1 MKKASYFAAAGAFA
15 AALVCAS
22 CGNIFLRDPRLYNTN
37 SGGQQNL
44 PVLEAPAVSEEQQK
58 LFEQYGKDCNGFS
71 AEVFDSWL
79 LKVSFDDNNVPEYG
93 FFEPAEG
100 DTRGWLVGTDRDSL
114 AKEEYWFNAGKD
126 GNTAQRGFPISPM
139 IVYQYRGKNPLVRS
153 DSGYNSDSAHS
164 DILERFRFYRFSG
177 TALIVDLDNYLAAV
191 DTHSKFLF
199 VYAEITDS
207 AAAVGQLIPR
217 AYQTVE
223 VSERAQKRADGTPRP
238 FYEYDPIGY
247 VASDGTVRLYDEYYT
262 AMTGEGGAVDFFPYI
277 IKDGARD
284 VASHK
289 EGGAGRSPY
298 LVFRKQRLRAGRAVS
313 AERVYWRFLFLWYS
327 LYLPGQAGLLSL
339 RADLRSGFGAGN
351 LLHCSRHTV

>member
-37 SGGQQNL
+37 SGGQQEL
-44 PVLEAPAVSEEQQK
+44 PVLEAPAVSGEQQG
-58 LFEQYGKDCNGFS
+58 LFEHYDENYGGFP
-71 AEVFDSWL
+71 AVIFDKSWL
-79 LKVSFDDNNVPEYG
+79 LKVSFDDKNVPVYK
-93 FFEPAEG
+93 FFDPKQEAPS

-114 AKEEYWFNAGKD
+114 AKEEYWFNAGED
-126 GNTAQRGFPISPM
+126 ENTAQGGFSISPM

-247 VASDGTVRLYDEYYT
+247 VASDGTVMLYDEYYT

-277 IKDGARD
+277 IKDGARA
-284 VASHK
+284 VARHE

-298 LVFRKQRLRAGRAVS
+298 LVV
-313 AERVYWRFLFLWYS
+313 
-327 LYLPGQAGLLSL
+327 P
-339 RADLRSGFGAGN
+339 
-351 LLHCSRHTV
+351 

>member
-1 MKKASYFAAAGAFA
+1 MKKTWYAA
-15 AALVCAS
+15 AALGVLLMCAS
-22 CGNIFLRDPRLYNTN
+22 CGNILLRDPRLYNTN
-37 SGGQQNL
+37 RTQGQQNL
-44 PVLEAPAVSEEQQK
+44 PVLDAPEVSPEQQEK
-58 LFEQYGKDCNGFS
+58 FNQYGKNCNGFS
-71 AEVFDSWL
+71 AELFDKSWL
-79 LKVSFDDNNVPEYG
+79 LKVSFDDKNVPVYK
-93 FFEPAEG
+93 FFDPKQEDPS

-114 AKEEYWFNAGKD
+114 AKEEYWFNAGED
-126 GNTAQRGFPISPM
+126 GNTAQGGWPTINPM
-139 IVYQYRGKNPLVRS
+139 TVYQYRGKNPLVRS

-223 VSERAQKRADGTPRP
+223 VSERAQKRTDGTPRP

-247 VASDGTVRLYDEYYT
+247 VESDGTVRLYDEYYT

-277 IKDGARD
+277 KNSARA
-284 VASHK
+284 VARHE

-298 LVFRKQRLRAGRAVS
+298 LV
-313 AERVYWRFLFLWYS
+313 
-327 LYLPGQAGLLSL
+327 P
-339 RADLRSGFGAGN
+339 
-351 LLHCSRHTV
+351 

>member
-44 PVLEAPAVSEEQQK
+44 PVLDAPEVSPEQQEK
-58 LFEQYGKDCNGFS
+58 FNQYGKNCNGFS
-71 AEVFDSWL
+71 AELFDKSWL
-79 LKVSFDDNNVPEYG
+79 LKVSFDDKNVPVYK
-93 FFEPAEG
+93 FFDPKQEDPSN
-100 DTRGWLVGTDRDSL
+100 TRGWLVGTDRDSL

-223 VSERAQKRADGTPRP
+223 VSERAQKRTDGTPRP

-247 VASDGTVRLYDEYYT
+247 VESDGTVRLYQEYRD
-262 AMTGEGGAVDFFPYI
+262 AMTEGDRGAVDFFPYI
-277 IKDGARD
+277 KDGARD
-284 VASHK
+284 VARHE

-298 LVFRKQRLRAGRAVS
+298 LV
-313 AERVYWRFLFLWYS
+313 
-327 LYLPGQAGLLSL
+327 P
-339 RADLRSGFGAGN
+339 
-351 LLHCSRHTV
+351 

>member
-1 MKKASYFAAAGAFA
+1 MKKASYFAAA
-15 AALVCAS
+15 ALGVLLMCAS

-44 PVLEAPAVSEEQQK
+44 PVLEAPVVSPEQQEK
-58 LFEQYGKDCNGFS
+58 FNQYDKDYNGFS
-71 AEVFDSWL
+71 AELFDKSWL
-79 LKVSFDDNNVPEYG
+79 LKVSFNDKNVPVYK
-93 FFEPAEG
+93 FFDPKQEAPS
-100 DTRGWLVGTDRDSL
+100 DTRGWLNGTDRDSL

-126 GNTAQRGFPISPM
+126 GNTAQGGIPISPM
-139 IVYQYRGKNPLVRS
+139 IVYQYRGKNPLVNP
-153 DSGYNSDSAHS
+153 DCAYNNSEV
-164 DILERFRFYRFSG
+164 LKRFYFYRFSG
-177 TALIVDLDNYLAAV
+177 KAIGAVDLDNYLAAV

-207 AAAVGQLIPR
+207 DAAVGQLIPR

-247 VASDGTVRLYDEYYT
+247 VASDGTVMLYDEYYT

-277 IKDGARD
+277 KDSARA
-284 VASHK
+284 VARHE

-298 LVFRKQRLRAGRAVS
+298 LVV
-313 AERVYWRFLFLWYS
+313 
-327 LYLPGQAGLLSL
+327 P
-339 RADLRSGFGAGN
+339 
-351 LLHCSRHTV
+351 

>member
-37 SGGQQNL
+37 RGGQQEL
-44 PVLEAPAVSEEQQK
+44 PVLEAPTVSEEQRG
-58 LFEQYGKDCNGFS
+58 LFEHYDENYGGFS
-71 AEVFDSWL
+71 AAIFDKSWL
-79 LKVSFDDNNVPEYG
+79 LKVSFDINNVPEYV
-93 FFEPAEG
+93 FFEPTAG
-100 DTRGWLVGTDRDSL
+100 DTRGWSVGTDRDSL
-114 AKEEYWFNAGKD
+114 AKEEYWFNAGTDK
-126 GNTAQRGFPISPM
+126 NTAQGGFWITPM
-139 IVYQYRGKNPLVRS
+139 TVYQYRGKNPLVRS

-207 AAAVGQLIPR
+207 DAAVGQLIPR

-223 VSERAQKRADGTPRP
+223 VSERAEKRADGPPRP

-247 VASDGTVRLYDEYYT
+247 VQPNGTGVLYGEYYA

-277 IKDGARD
+277 KDTARA
-284 VASHK
+284 VASHS
-289 EGGAGRSPY
+289 GAGRSPY
-298 LVFRKQRLRAGRAVS
+298 LV
-313 AERVYWRFLFLWYS
+313 
-327 LYLPGQAGLLSL
+327 P
-339 RADLRSGFGAGN
+339 
-351 LLHCSRHTV
+351 